1 MILDKIYLKR
11 ILTKNLSN
19 KELLMVVNLK
29 RTHWKYSL
37 KSQLKWIK
45 QNSLANDNHFL
56 LLKDKELIGYVHLG
70 LRTLE
75 NAKIKKK
82 YILFRNLI
90 IKNNFRKKNF
100 SGIIMRKVNNY
111 ILSKKKSSFLVC
123 KKSLLNFYK
132 KNNWNKVDK
141 KKFLLMDH
149 NYNNM
154 CLMSYNLNTKKE
166 TRFYYYK

>member
-82 YILFRNLI
+82 IYFI
-90 IKNNFRKKNF
+90 
-100 SGIIMRKVNNY
+100 
-111 ILSKKKSSFLVC
+111 
-123 KKSLLNFYK
+123 
-132 KNNWNKVDK
+132 
-141 KKFLLMDH
+141 
-149 NYNNM
+149 
-154 CLMSYNLNTKKE
+154 
-166 TRFYYYK
+166 